1 MAFQAGKSGNPNGR
15 PVLSGEFKQ
24 ALSESTMEALAVVRE
39 VMNNPKARNFDRITA
54 AKYILDK
61 SLGLNYQLF
70 SSEDTEDN
78 SIIVRIVKAD
88 GNPKDS
94 KSKTKQK
101 GNK

>member
-1 MAFQAGKSGNPNGR
+1 MAFKEGQSGNPKGR

-24 ALSESTMEALAVVRE
+24 ALSESTMEALSVIRE

-70 SSEDTEDN
+70 AEDESEDN
-78 SIIVRIVKAD
+78 SITVRIIKAD
-88 GNPKDS
+88 GRTEK
-94 KSKTKQK
+94 KKQK
-101 GNK
+101 GGK

>member
-1 MAFQAGKSGNPNGR
+1 MSFKKGESGNPNGR

-24 ALSESTMEALAVVRE
+24 ALSESTMEALTVIRE

-70 SSEDTEDN
+70 SEDDAEDN
-78 SIIVRIVKAD
+78 SITVRIVKAD
-88 GNPKDS
+88 SQLEKKN
-94 KSKTKQK
+94 KT
-101 GNK
+101 NKRSEK